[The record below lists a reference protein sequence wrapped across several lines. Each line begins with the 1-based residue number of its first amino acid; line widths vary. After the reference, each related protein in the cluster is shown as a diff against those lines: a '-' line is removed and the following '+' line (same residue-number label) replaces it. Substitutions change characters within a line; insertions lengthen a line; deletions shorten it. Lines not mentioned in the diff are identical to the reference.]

1 MIPNFY
7 QLNINFPAYLDLKNY
22 SLSIDVGKNKTCE
35 LIKHLKEVT
44 GVPEE
49 CLKIKLNNKEVK
61 PKQEISQ
68 NGSVTIEVH
77 NAVKL

>member
-1 MIPNFY
+1 
-7 QLNINFPAYLDLKNY
+7 
-22 SLSIDVGKNKTCE
+22 VGKNKTCE
-35 LIKHLKEVT
+35 LIKHLKEAT

-61 PKQEISQ
+61 PEQEISQ